1 MQFDKGQLRPL
12 VVVPRD
18 ADWLPRVVVLLP
30 ARELAGVVLPP
41 RVAGVAV
48 VLPLRV
54 AVVVPRCVVLEVRV
68 AGVETFLSS

>member
-1 MQFDKGQLRPL
+1 M
-12 VVVPRD
+12 PRD

-30 ARELAGVVLPP
+30 ARELAGVELPP

>member
-1 MQFDKGQLRPL
+1 MRPM

-30 ARELAGVVLPP
+30 ARELAGAELPL

-54 AVVVPRCVVLEVRV
+54 AVVVPRCVVLEERV
-68 AGVETFLSS
+68 VGVETFLSS

>member
-1 MQFDKGQLRPL
+1 MYVVKAPVGSQYQFTFFYRHVD
-12 VVVPRD
+12 
-18 ADWLPRVVVLLP
+18 
-30 ARELAGVVLPP
+30 VLPP

-54 AVVVPRCVVLEVRV
+54 AVVVPRCVVLEERV